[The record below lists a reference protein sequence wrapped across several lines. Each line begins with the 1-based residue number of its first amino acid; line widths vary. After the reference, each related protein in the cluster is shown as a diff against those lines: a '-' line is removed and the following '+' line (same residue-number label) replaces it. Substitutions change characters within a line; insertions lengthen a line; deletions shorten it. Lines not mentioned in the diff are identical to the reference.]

1 MTPEDSP
8 AAAAGSAAAAE
19 GSATAAAVPRER
31 WLNRNV
37 WALAVTSFLS
47 DLGHETATAAL
58 PSFLAAIG
66 APPVTLGAIEGVADA
81 ASSSVKLV
89 TGWVSDRVG
98 RRKPFV
104 VAGYFITGLS
114 TGLYALAHSWGAI
127 LTARTVGWISRGAR
141 GPLRDVILTQSVP
154 ATARGRAFGFHR
166 AADTVGAVLGP
177 LFAAAALP
185 WLAAR
190 FAGDPLA
197 PFRWLFL
204 LSVIPG
210 VLSGMVVLA
219 FVTEQRSAGHS
230 VPRFLATLRGLPSGF
245 KRYLVGVGIFGAGDF
260 AHTLLIMGAAHVLA
274 PTYGVVRAAAVGSL
288 LYVVHNVTYA
298 MTPFPVGW
306 LSDRVGRRGL
316 LSLGYAVGAVMALS
330 AGVVVSRH
338 IADIG
343 VLAGVFALAGI
354 VAGVEDTLE
363 GAATADYASPE
374 TRGTAFG
381 VLGIVNGAGDLV
393 SSLVVGAL
401 WLANPML
408 GFGYAALMMA
418 AGAVVVSRAR

>member
-1 MTPEDSP
+1 MIP
-8 AAAAGSAAAAE
+8 AE
-19 GSATAAAVPRER
+19 PPRER

-37 WALAVTSFLS
+37 WALAVTSLLS

-66 APPVTLGAIEGVADA
+66 APPVTLGAIEGIADA

-89 TGWVSDRVG
+89 TGYISDRVG

-104 VAGYFITGLS
+104 VAGYILTGLS
-114 TGLYALAHSWGAI
+114 TGAYALAHSWIAI
-127 LTARTVGWISRGAR
+127 LVARTLGWISRGAR

-166 AADTVGAVLGP
+166 AGDTVGAVMGP
-177 LFAAAALP
+177 LFAAAAIP

-190 FAGDPLA
+190 FTGDPTA
-197 PFRWLFL
+197 SFRWVFL

-210 VLSGMVVLA
+210 VLSGLVVLV
-219 FVTEQRSAGHS
+219 FVTEQIGVKPI
-230 VPRFLATLRGLPSGF
+230 VPRFLATLRSLPRGF

-274 PTYGVVRAAAVGSL
+274 PSHGVVMAAALAAL
-288 LYVVHNVTYA
+288 LFVVHNIVYA
-298 MTPFPVGW
+298 ATPFPVGW

-316 LSLGYAVGAVMALS
+316 LSMGYAVGAVMAIS
-330 AGVVVSRH
+330 AGVIVARH
-338 IADIG
+338 IDNLG
-343 VLAGVFALAGI
+343 VLAGLFALAGF

-363 GAATADYASPE
+363 GATTADYAQPE

-381 VLGIVNGAGDLV
+381 VLGVVNGVGDLV

-401 WLANPML
+401 WLADPML
-408 GFGYAALMMA
+408 GFGYAGLMMA
-418 AGAVVVSRAR
+418 LGALLVARAR

>member
-1 MTPEDSP
+1 MREPEPSP
-8 AAAAGSAAAAE
+8 RVGGAQAPG
-19 GSATAAAVPRER
+19 G

-58 PSFLAAIG
+58 PSFLAALG
-66 APPVTLGAIEGVADA
+66 APPVTLGAIEGIADA
-81 ASSSVKLV
+81 ASSSVKLL
-89 TGWVSDRVG
+89 TGWISDRVG

-104 VAGYFITGLS
+104 VAGYLITGVS
-114 TGLYALAHSWGAI
+114 TGVYALANSWVAI
-127 LTARTVGWISRGAR
+127 LGARTVGWISRGAR

-154 ATARGRAFGFHR
+154 AEARGRAFGFHR
-166 AADTVGAVLGP
+166 AGDTVGAVLGP

-185 WLAAR
+185 WLASR
-190 FAGDPLA
+190 FDGRPTD
-197 PFRWLFL
+197 PFRWVFQ

-210 VLSGMVVLA
+210 VLSGLVVWA
-219 FVTEQRSAGHS
+219 FVTERVGARPN
-230 VPRFLATLRGLPSGF
+230 VPRFLATLRGLPRAF
-245 KRYLVGVGIFGAGDF
+245 RRYLVGVGIFGAGDF

-274 PTYGVVRAAAVGSL
+274 PSHGPMKAAAMGAL
-288 LYVVHNVTYA
+288 LFVVHNVLYA
-298 MTPFPVGW
+298 VTPFPVGW
-306 LSDRVGRRGL
+306 LSDRIGRRGL
-316 LSLGYAVGAVMALS
+316 LALGYGVGAVMAIS
-330 AGVVVSRH
+330 AGIVFARG
-338 IADIG
+338 IDDIG

-363 GAATADYASPE
+363 GAATADFAPEE

-381 VLGIVNGAGDLV
+381 VLGLVNGAGDLV

-401 WLANPML
+401 WLANPLL

-418 AGAVVVSRAR
+418 IGATLVYRVR

>member
-1 MTPEDSP
+1 VIP
-8 AAAAGSAAAAE
+8 AEPS
-19 GSATAAAVPRER
+19 RER

-37 WALAVTSFLS
+37 WALAVTSLLS

-58 PSFLAAIG
+58 PSFLAVIG
-66 APPVTLGAIEGVADA
+66 APPVTLGAIEGIADA

-89 TGWVSDRVG
+89 TGYISDRVG

-104 VAGYFITGLS
+104 VAGYILTGLS
-114 TGLYALAHSWGAI
+114 TGAYALAHSWIAI
-127 LTARTVGWISRGAR
+127 LVARTLGWISRGAR

-166 AADTVGAVLGP
+166 AGDTVGAVMGP
-177 LFAAAALP
+177 LFAAAAIP

-190 FAGDPLA
+190 FIGDPTA
-197 PFRWLFL
+197 SFRWVFL

-210 VLSGMVVLA
+210 VLSGLVVLV
-219 FVTEQRSAGHS
+219 FVTEQAGLKPV
-230 VPRFLATLRGLPSGF
+230 VPRFLATLRSLPRGF

-274 PTYGVVRAAAVGSL
+274 PSHGVVKAAALAAL
-288 LYVVHNVTYA
+288 LFVVHNIVYA
-298 MTPFPVGW
+298 ATPFPVGW

-316 LSLGYAVGAVMALS
+316 LSMGYAVGALMAIS
-330 AGVVVSRH
+330 AGVIVARH
-338 IADIG
+338 VDNLG
-343 VLAGVFALAGI
+343 VLAGLFGLAGF
-354 VAGVEDTLE
+354 VSGVEDTLE
-363 GAATADYASPE
+363 GATTADYAQPE

-381 VLGIVNGAGDLV
+381 VLGVVNGVGDLV

-401 WLANPML
+401 WLASPML

-418 AGAVVVSRAR
+418 LGAALVARAR

>member
-1 MTPEDSP
+1 MSFPEP
-8 AAAAGSAAAAE
+8 
-19 GSATAAAVPRER
+19 PRES

-37 WALAVTSFLS
+37 WGLAITSLLS
-47 DLGHETATAAL
+47 DMANETATAAL

-66 APPVTLGAIEGVADA
+66 APPVTLGAIEGIADA

-104 VAGYFITGLS
+104 VAGYILTGLS
-114 TGLYALAHSWGAI
+114 TGAYALAHSWIAI
-127 LTARTVGWISRGAR
+127 LAARTLGWISRGAR

-166 AADTVGAVLGP
+166 AGDTVGAVLGP
-177 LFAAAALP
+177 LFAAAAIP

-190 FAGDPLA
+190 FAGDPTA
-197 PFRWLFL
+197 PFRWVFL

-210 VLSGMVVLA
+210 VLSGLVVWA
-219 FVTEQRSAGHS
+219 FVTEKAGMKHI
-230 VPRFLATLRGLPSGF
+230 VPRFLATLRGLPRGF
-245 KRYLVGVGIFGAGDF
+245 RRYLVGVGVFGAGDF

-274 PTYGVVRAAAVGSL
+274 PQYGVVRAASL
-288 LYVVHNVTYA
+288 AALLFVFHNVVYA
-298 MTPFPVGW
+298 ATPFPIGW

-316 LSLGYAVGAVMALS
+316 LSLGYAVGALMAIS
-330 AGVVVSRH
+330 AGLVVAHH
-338 IADIG
+338 IANLA
-343 VLAGVFALAGI
+343 VLAGVFALAGF

-363 GAATADYASPE
+363 GATTADYAPAE
-374 TRGTAFG
+374 VRGTAFG
-381 VLGIVNGAGDLV
+381 VLGLVNGVGDLL

-401 WLANPML
+401 WLADPML

-418 AGAVVVSRAR
+418 LGAALVARAR

>member
-1 MTPEDSP
+1 VTPADP
-8 AAAAGSAAAAE
+8 
-19 GSATAAAVPRER
+19 PRER

-37 WALAVTSFLS
+37 WALAVTSLLS

-66 APPVTLGAIEGVADA
+66 APPVTLGAIEGIADA

-89 TGWVSDRVG
+89 TGYISDRVG

-104 VAGYFITGLS
+104 VVGYILTGLS
-114 TGLYALAHSWGAI
+114 TGAYALAHSWIAI
-127 LTARTVGWISRGAR
+127 LAARTVGWISRGAR

-166 AADTVGAVLGP
+166 AGDTVGAVLGP

-190 FAGDPLA
+190 YLGDPTA
-197 PFRWLFL
+197 PFRWVFL

-210 VLSGMVVLA
+210 VLSGLVVLA
-219 FVTEQRSAGHS
+219 FVSEKVGVTPV
-230 VPRFLATLRGLPSGF
+230 VPRFLATLRTLPRGF
-245 KRYLVGVGIFGAGDF
+245 RRYLVGVGIFGAGDF

-274 PTYGVVRAAAVGSL
+274 PSLGVVKAASLAAAL
-288 LYVVHNVTYA
+288 FVVHNVAYA
-298 MTPFPVGW
+298 ATPFPVGW

-316 LSLGYAVGAVMALS
+316 LSLGYAVGALMAIW
-330 AGVVVSRH
+330 AGVVFARH
-338 IADIG
+338 IADLR
-343 VLAGVFALAGI
+343 VLAGLFALAGF

-363 GAATADYASPE
+363 GATTADYSQPE

-381 VLGIVNGAGDLV
+381 VLGLVNGAGDLF
-393 SSLVVGAL
+393 SSLIVGAL
-401 WLANPML
+401 WLADPML

-418 AGAVVVSRAR
+418 AGSALVARAR